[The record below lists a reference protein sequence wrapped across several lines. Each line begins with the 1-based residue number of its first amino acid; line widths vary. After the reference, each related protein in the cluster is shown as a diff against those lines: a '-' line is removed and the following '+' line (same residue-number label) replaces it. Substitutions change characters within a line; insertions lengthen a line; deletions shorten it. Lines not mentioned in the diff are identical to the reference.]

1 MKKRYLLS
9 LLFILALSD
18 IALVNTSLFVGFHIT
33 NRCLVDI
40 DYSIYTGNIE
50 ACIILWLVCAGIF
63 SLYTFKSIQSFNT
76 LYKRTVFSLLSYG
89 LLFSGYLFYS
99 NGNKFPVEFIAVLLP
114 LVGMSFVLSRFTATA
129 VSELVFN
136 NMKSS
141 NQEEVRTAH
150 S

>member
-33 NRCLVDI
+33 NRCLVDV

-50 ACIILWLVCAGIF
+50 ACIFLWLVSAGIF
-63 SLYTFKSIQSFNT
+63 SLYTYKSIQNFDT
-76 LYKRTVFSLLSYG
+76 LYKRTIFSLVSYG
-89 LLFSGYLFYS
+89 LLFSGYLYYS
-99 NGNKFPVEFIAVLLP
+99 SGNKFPIEFIAVLLP
-114 LVGMSFVLSRFTATA
+114 LIGMAFVLSRFTATA

-136 NMKSS
+136 NVKSAK
-141 NQEEVRTAH
+141 QEKVSTVQ